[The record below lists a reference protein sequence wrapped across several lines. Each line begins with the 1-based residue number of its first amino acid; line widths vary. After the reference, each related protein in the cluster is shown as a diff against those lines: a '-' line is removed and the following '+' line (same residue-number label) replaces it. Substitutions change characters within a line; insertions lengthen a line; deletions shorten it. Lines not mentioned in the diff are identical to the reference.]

1 MIINFYKDLKSKN
14 IWSFDLNKDCS
25 ISLDYTNDMYI
36 FVYLKQGNIK
46 CRKVFDNIDYAYQ
59 YVNGFYDSIFNL

>member
-1 MIINFYKDLKSKN
+1 MAVSTGLPA
-14 IWSFDLNKDCS
+14 L
-25 ISLDYTNDMYI
+25 NDMYI